1 MNSIFNIPLSHGS
14 KIMVYADDIVL
25 FKPIT
30 TDLDLTTFQN
40 DIVSVDSWAKANSLK
55 LNVAKTKAITF
66 SRKRHAPTFRLSLN
80 GSSIP
85 IVTSLKFLGVT
96 LSNNLSWSEHINN
109 ICLRS
114 KRQLGLIHWHFH
126 AAPRVARERL
136 YVSTVLL
143 PYLDYCSSVWDPHHQ
158 KNIAKLN
165 SVQAFASKV
174 VLQNW
179 SLFRDDRLSTLD
191 WVSLRK
197 RRQIQ
202 KLVCVIKLYVIAQY
216 SHLPIFLSSLLS
228 PDLFVIP
235 TICVYMLLLSKLI
248 IINTLSFHL
257 SYLCGTRFL
266 PLFNSL
272 FLLPLSST
280 FSTIISILMYNNHY
294 CNNNNIIT
302 LVIILY
308 FTFLAIINIKI
319 IALFFSIFMFICI
332 ISPYYSLILS
342 LGKPFH

>member
-1 MNSIFNIPLSHGS
+1 
-14 KIMVYADDIVL
+14 MVYADDIVL

-55 LNVAKTKAITF
+55 LNVTKTKAIIF
-66 SRKRHAPTFRLSLN
+66 SRKYHTPTFCLSLN

-96 LSNNLSWSEHINN
+96 LSNNLSWCEHINN

-114 KRQLGLIHWHFH
+114 KRQLGLIHRHFH

-136 YVSTVLL
+136 YVSTVL
-143 PYLDYCSSVWDPHHQ
+143 PYLDYCSSVWNPHHQ

-179 SLFRDDRLSTLD
+179 SLSRDDRLSTLG

-197 RRQIQ
+197 RR
-202 KLVCVIKLYVIAQY
+202 
-216 SHLPIFLSSLLS
+216 
-228 PDLFVIP
+228 
-235 TICVYMLLLSKLI
+235 
-248 IINTLSFHL
+248 
-257 SYLCGTRFL
+257 
-266 PLFNSL
+266 
-272 FLLPLSST
+272 
-280 FSTIISILMYNNHY
+280 
-294 CNNNNIIT
+294 
-302 LVIILY
+302 
-308 FTFLAIINIKI
+308 
-319 IALFFSIFMFICI
+319 
-332 ISPYYSLILS
+332 
-342 LGKPFH
+342 

>member
-1 MNSIFNIPLSHGS
+1 
-14 KIMVYADDIVL
+14 MVYADDIVL

-40 DIVSVDSWAKANSLK
+40 DIVSVHSWAKAKSLK

-66 SRKRHAPTFRLSLN
+66 SRKCHTPTFRLSLN

-114 KRQLGLIHWHFH
+114 KRQLGLIHRHFH

-136 YVSTVLL
+136 YVSTVL

-179 SLFRDDRLSTLD
+179 SLFRDNRLSTLD

-197 RRQIQ
+197 HRQIQ
-202 KLVCVIKLYVIAQY
+202 KLVMCHKIVRNSSI
-216 SHLPIFLSSLLS
+216 LPSSYFS
-228 PDLFVIP
+228 
-235 TICVYMLLLSKLI
+235 
-248 IINTLSFHL
+248 
-257 SYLCGTRFL
+257 FL
-266 PLFNSL
+266 PSVSRPLRRSHNMRLYAPSVKTDYYKHSFFPSVISLWNSL
-272 FLLPLSST
+272 PSVQFSVSSSSFKHFLT
-280 FSTIISILMYNNHY
+280 NNF
-294 CNNNNIIT
+294 NIN
-302 LVIILY
+302 
-308 FTFLAIINIKI
+308 A
-319 IALFFSIFMFICI
+319 
-332 ISPYYSLILS
+332 
-342 LGKPFH
+342 